1 MVDTMATITSF
12 APVWGVS
19 TRADPTTF
27 FEARTTVWIFV
38 PPRSTP
44 AVTLGIGLAL
54 IAFRPLPPSSRHAPP
69 QAAPGRRLLRGGL
82 VQLGE
87 RRVHHVVA
95 LHVVAEECLDH
106 RSRREGQE
114 GAHDPSDAA
123 AGDGG
128 PEGDPGVQLHRPG
141 GQPRAEDR
149 VLHLLV

>member
-1 MVDTMATITSF
+1 MVDTMAAITSF

-19 TRADPTTF
+19 TRADPTT
-27 FEARTTVWIFV
+27 FV

-128 PEGDPGVQLHRPG
+128 PEGDPGV
-141 GQPRAEDR
+141 
-149 VLHLLV
+149 